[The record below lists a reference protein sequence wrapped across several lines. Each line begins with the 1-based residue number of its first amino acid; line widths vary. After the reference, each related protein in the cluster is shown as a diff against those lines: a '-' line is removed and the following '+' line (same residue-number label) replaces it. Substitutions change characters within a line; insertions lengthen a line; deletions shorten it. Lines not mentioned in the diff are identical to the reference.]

1 MNEMRV
7 LVTFA
12 IESEFAPWRR
22 MHDFRRV
29 AVSQPSIYEARISSA
44 DVRVLLTG
52 IGAQHARRAVQIALA
67 EGADLCIST
76 GLAGALQLRHRIGE
90 VLVARAVRTSGAEGF
105 VKGDASL
112 RHAASRCGAREVN
125 AFLSVEQAVL
135 TAKEK
140 GRLAFS
146 ADAVEMES
154 FAILSEA
161 QAHRVPGVAVRAIGD
176 TASQDLPLDFNRTV
190 GSKGKISVSRV
201 FGQLAR
207 NPRRLPGL
215 VRLSRD
221 TQKAATSLATFLDS
235 FIETLA
241 FGRVTEPGH
250 ELVAFG

>member
-1 MNEMRV
+1 MRI

-12 IESEFAPWRR
+12 IDNEFAPWQR
-22 MHDFRRV
+22 MHDFRRAAV
-29 AVSQPSIYEARISSA
+29 AQPSLYKSRIGSA
-44 DVRVLLTG
+44 EVRVLLTG
-52 IGAQHARRAVQIALA
+52 IGAQHARRATQIALA
-67 EGADLCIST
+67 DGADVCISS
-76 GLAGALQLRHRIGE
+76 GLAGALQLRHRIGD
-90 VLVARAVRTSGAEGF
+90 VVVARAVRSAGSEGF
-105 VKGDASL
+105 VKSDARL
-112 RHAASRCGAREVN
+112 RHVATLCGAREVN
-125 AFLSVEQAVL
+125 AFLSTERAIL

-161 QAHRVPGVAVRAIGD
+161 QAHRVPAVAVRAIGD

-190 GSKGKISVSRV
+190 GKKGQVSIPRV

-221 TQKAATSLATFLDS
+221 TQKAATRLGRFLDS
-235 FIETLA
+235 FVELLVS
-241 FGRVTEPGH
+241 GRTTEDLH
-250 ELVAFG
+250 EMVAFG